1 MRARIQSLFQSLAR
15 NPLVWILAAAAGMRL
30 AGLFWGLPA
39 SDGWDDDGF
48 APRNFLTALALTYK
62 QGAYF
67 TYPPLHA
74 IFLALPTLPGILL
87 ALLHTPSFHQADVIA
102 EFTKPGTMT
111 FFAVTARL
119 VNLALSL
126 GVIWCVGEMARLV
139 AGGALGESRTA
150 QIKSRAGLFAA
161 GACALNFALTYYG
174 QVSNLDVPYLFW
186 GSLALLWFMRAAVEQ
201 RPHRLWSALLF
212 AAAAIA
218 TKDQAYAL
226 FLLSLPVFLVLW
238 LAAVSP
244 AQGRDI
250 FRILLPAAAIGL
262 FLLLLVDGAVGNPGG
277 FIQRLHFLAG
287 PASGDYAAY
296 PHSWNGLL
304 ALLAD
309 MAAWFGEGYGLT
321 AVLLALLGFGLQV
334 RGLQAWRGGDRVLWI
349 AGLLPAFAV
358 LSFTLC
364 FNFTALRTDAR
375 FLLPQAVLACV
386 YIGIAAS
393 WLISASDRWARLA
406 ASAALAAVAL
416 LALHHCLA
424 VSAAMLQDPRY
435 DAEAWLRT
443 HVRPG
448 DVIETYGQNAY
459 LPRFPQNTTVLRVGM
474 KAPNARNP
482 LYGVTEVQAPFDR
495 PRASRYI
502 VVNDWWLRHY
512 TEPQSELG
520 GRRIASRAQA
530 ALYADAPAR
539 AYFQALKGGR
549 LAWRLAHVASPAVG
563 IWPAV
568 HIHESLNETI
578 LIFERAS

>member
-1 MRARIQSLFQSLAR
+1 MQRLAR

-74 IFLALPTLPGILL
+74 IFLALLTWPGIVL
-87 ALLHTPSFHQADVIA
+87 ALLQAPSLQQADVIA

-126 GVIWCVGEMARLV
+126 GIIWLVGEMARLV
-139 AGGALGESRTA
+139 AGH
-150 QIKSRAGLFAA
+150 KAGLFAA
-161 GACALNFALTYYG
+161 GACALNFGLTYYG

-186 GSLALLWFMRAAVEQ
+186 SCLSLLFFMRAAAERQ
-201 RPHRLWSALLF
+201 ARYLWPAVLS
-212 AAAAIA
+212 AAAAVA
-218 TKDQAYAL
+218 TKDQAYAV
-226 FLLSLPVFLVLW
+226 FLLSLPVFLFLW
-238 LAAVSP
+238 LRGVP
-244 AQGRDI
+244 QVRDSL
-250 FRILLPAAAIGL
+250 RTLLLAAAAGL
-262 FLLLLVDGAVGNPGG
+262 FLLLLVDGAITNPGG

-287 PASGDYAAY
+287 PASGDYATY
-296 PHSWNGLL
+296 PRSWDGLL
-304 ALLAD
+304 ALLGD
-309 MAAWFGEGYGLT
+309 MAAWFGEGYGAP
-321 AVLLALLGFGLQV
+321 AVLLAFLGLGLHIK
-334 RGLQAWRGGDRVLWI
+334 RGADP
-349 AGLLPAFAV
+349 AGLLPALAI

-364 FNFTALRTDAR
+364 FNFTALRSDAR
-375 FLLPQAVLACV
+375 FLLPQALLACV

-393 WLISASDRWARLA
+393 WLISLTNRWGRLA
-406 ASAALAAVAL
+406 GAAAVTAIAL

-435 DAEAWLRT
+435 EAEAWMRT

-459 LPRFPQNTTVLRVGM
+459 LPRFPQGATVVRVGPR
-474 KAPNARNP
+474 APGARAP
-482 LYGVTEVQAPFDR
+482 LHGVTEVQEGFDAHR
-495 PRASRYI
+495 NPRFI

-512 TEPQSELG
+512 TEAQSELG
-520 GRRIASRAQA
+520 GGRTPSRAQA
-530 ALYADAPAR
+530 ALYSDAPAR
-539 AYFQALKGGR
+539 AYFRALKEGR
-549 LAWRLAHVASPAVG
+549 LAYRVAHVAAPAAG
-563 IWPAV
+563 IWPRV

-578 LIFERAS
+578 LILERKS